1 MKLIGFIFLALL
13 GLTYAAPQ
21 YQDGQ
26 LHIPDKCSDVLAV
39 KVCDNLE
46 AIAKRLKLKA
56 EDVTKAV
63 VDAVKKGKTSS
74 VEIYNAAKDFL
85 INEVATKKCE
95 DFTTVENCQ
104 KLRKVAAF
112 MKLNAEK
119 VEEFVRKAVAEGAVQ
134 AADIYA
140 KAMEYYK
147 NEIKTKKCEDLLSV
161 SQCTYLRN
169 LAGKLKVKFDD
180 LEDAI
185 KDAYLETLGDA
196 KALVTKVVAV
206 LKDYALNTK
215 CEDLL
220 NPDLCSAL
228 RRFAAT
234 TKVQFP
240 VLMEKA
246 VDLLISGYSAGKSL
260 LNGIFKA
267 VDYFYDCTDVFD
279 QSSCDKLKKVAE
291 FIGFGVQEV
300 EEFIKKYVPIAVQ
313 KGKDLIKNFPEMM
326 KELGKYLKDK
336 ICDNTI
342 LCDDAQLSDE
352 QFIFA
357 DQVGIFDWDLIKQKI
372 KEYIEIKYPGLQDKV
387 KQRVLDIISKATSVR
402 DLLWKAAQEI
412 VMVGGEH
419 AATIKQI
426 LKDLVA
432 NIKNI
437 VNPQTTYDAVA
448 EDEIALFDY
457 DLIKQ
462 KIKEY
467 IEIKYPGLQDKVK
480 QKVLD
485 VVNRATNVADLVKE
499 SFKEIWQVGGEHAAF
514 VKQILKDL
522 IANIKNIVSPSVPQ
536 ISYDAVSRLQALKD
550 KIMKY
555 IEAKY
560 PKLTAD
566 IKAKIQNIFDKATNI
581 GQIIANAIS
590 ELLRVH
596 GDNADI
602 VKQIIRDLIKKV
614 KDELK
619 SGISKRSVDFD
630 ELKNKL
636 KEYLENK
643 VPQLQAQIKE
653 QLKAVIDKAQ
663 SKFQLI
669 REFIKT
675 VWQMSK
681 DKKDEVVKVVKE
693 LIEQLKNFN

>member
-387 KQRVLDIISKATSVR
+387 KQ
-402 DLLWKAAQEI
+402 
-412 VMVGGEH
+412 
-419 AATIKQI
+419 
-426 LKDLVA
+426 
-432 NIKNI
+432 
-437 VNPQTTYDAVA
+437 
-448 EDEIALFDY
+448 
-457 DLIKQ
+457 
-462 KIKEY
+462 
-467 IEIKYPGLQDKVK
+467 
-480 QKVLD
+480 KVLD